1 MKLWIVLLLIA
12 VLTSCGGLEPPPPE
26 PAFTGLRGVVR
37 YVGGA
42 AAWPADSVVEVRV
55 VMFREQPVKPED
67 VITAVLSGT
76 ARLTNPALPLRV
88 DSSSYEIAEPAP
100 PQEYKYVV
108 VAMRTGPNVQLD
120 WTMLA
125 VYSITGDPLQPS
137 PILIEQDK
145 TTTVDFLVDFA
156 NLPPQ
161 PF

>member
-1 MKLWIVLLLIA
+1 VI
-12 VLTSCGGLEPPPPE
+12 
-26 PAFTGLRGVVR
+26 
-37 YVGGA
+37 
-42 AAWPADSVVEVRV
+42 
-55 VMFREQPVKPED
+55 FREQPVKPED

-88 DSSSYEIAEPAP
+88 DSSAYEIAEPLP

-125 VYSITGDPLQPS
+125 VYTTTGDPLEPGS
-137 PILIEQDK
+137 VLIEQDR
-145 TTTVDFLVDFA
+145 TTTVDFTVDFA